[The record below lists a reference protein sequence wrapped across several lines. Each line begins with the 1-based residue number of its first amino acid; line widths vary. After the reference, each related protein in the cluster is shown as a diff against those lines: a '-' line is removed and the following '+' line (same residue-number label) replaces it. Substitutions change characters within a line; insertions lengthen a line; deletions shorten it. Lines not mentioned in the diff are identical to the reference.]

1 MYLPNFFRTRLISDN
16 LLPWNVGGLLKRFSA
31 AYFED
36 EQSNLIRNTIPAE
49 AETSGPVSLIFDHTR
64 VRDQLHENRPFC
76 HLRYGNK
83 VVQRSWRS
91 LVPIFLLV
99 TLFSALVDQTS
110 LSGQSGP
117 SGAITLRVIVVS
129 SEAQAQQILDQ
140 LKKGEDFGV
149 LARSKSIDPNAEDYG
164 YLGKV
169 DVASLRPEL
178 REALRGLTPGQ
189 VTRVVKVPG
198 GYAILKVL
206 PESEGSVG
214 QGMSANRDLPLSGK
228 GSIKYPA
235 DVAGQII
242 ADLAFQK
249 YPKPTGWEQ
258 DLTAI
263 CEARK
268 QSLSTLE
275 LRLKNRLYTGTP
287 GLSPA
292 EKPIDMIQSHYAL
305 AQVEA
310 YQGNMDK
317 AVAEWEAAYQI
328 AVANVP
334 AGVSQLEAVLGVAY
348 LHKSEME
355 NGVFRDPD
363 DKCIF
368 PPRPG
373 MKYDNVAD
381 SGKAVDHLSR
391 YLERKPDDV
400 QTKWL
405 LNLAYM
411 TMGKYPAGVPEEY
424 LIPPNVFESK
434 GDVGRFVDV
443 APLAGLNVVSLANGV
458 VVDDFDND
466 GLLDVMISSY
476 NVCEPLHYFH
486 NNGDGTFTDRAVRA
500 GLADQLGG
508 LNMIQADYNNDGCMD
523 LLILRGAW
531 EFPMRKSLLRNNCDG
546 TLTDVTKEAG
556 LATPATR
563 TQTAVWADI
572 DNDGFVDLFVGNENG
587 PSQLFRNKGD
597 GTFEDISRSSGVD
610 KIAFTKGVVA
620 ADCDNDGFVDFF
632 VSNLYGANF
641 LYHNNH
647 NRTFAEVA
655 LKAGVQLPD
664 SQSFASWFF
673 DYDNDGWPDLLVN
686 SFFFSPDESLR
697 SYLRLPHSAETLK
710 LFKNMKDGTFR
721 DVTKEVGLD
730 RVYLPM
736 GANFGDVDND
746 GFLDIYLG
754 TGGPEYGFLLP
765 KVLLRNDEGKS
776 FVDISSSAGIGDLHK
791 GHGTAFADLQNSG
804 HEDILTSMGGA
815 TPGDAHA
822 FRVFENPGNDNDW
835 INIKLVGVKTNRAAI
850 GARIKITVEN
860 KGRGIRSIF
869 RTVNSGGSF
878 GASPLAQ
885 HIGLGKSARILNL
898 EISWPTSNTSQNFSK
913 ISPDQFIQISEF
925 AKEYRALKPKRFRFE
940 DRKTRATAVRPPVTS
955 VGGSYVRSRLQ

>member
-1 MYLPNFFRTRLISDN
+1 MRIARAIIFVMGSNELPR
-16 LLPWNVGGLLKRFSA
+16 
-31 AYFED
+31 
-36 EQSNLIRNTIPAE
+36 
-49 AETSGPVSLIFDHTR
+49 
-64 VRDQLHENRPFC
+64 
-76 HLRYGNK
+76 
-83 VVQRSWRS
+83 RSWRCLAS
-91 LVPIFLLV
+91 IVLLL
-99 TLFSALVDQTS
+99 TLLRVSFSQTS
-110 LSGQSGP
+110 ASGQPGASTA
-117 SGAITLRVIVVS
+117 AITLRVIVVN
-129 SEAQAQQILDQ
+129 SEADAREILDR

-149 LARSKSIDPNAEDYG
+149 LAKSRSIDPNAEDYG

-169 DVASLRPEL
+169 DVATLRPEL
-178 REALRGLTPGQ
+178 REALRGLTSGQ
-189 VTRVVKVPG
+189 VTGVVKVPG

-249 YPKPTGWEQ
+249 YPKPPGWEQ
-258 DLTAI
+258 DLREI
-263 CEARK
+263 CEVRK

-275 LRLKNRLYTGTP
+275 ARLKNRVHPATP
-287 GLSPA
+287 KVSPA
-292 EKPIDMIQSHYAL
+292 EKSIDLIQAHYAL

-310 YQGNMDK
+310 YQGNMDQ

-334 AGVSQLEAVLGVAY
+334 AGAAQLEAVLGVAY
-348 LHKSEME
+348 LHKSELE
-355 NGVFRDPD
+355 NGVYRDSG
-363 DKCIF
+363 DKCTF

-373 MKYDNVAD
+373 TGYDKVAD
-381 SGKAVDHLSR
+381 SAKAVDYFSK
-391 YLERKPDDV
+391 YLAQKPDDV

-411 TMGKYPAGVPEEY
+411 TMGKYPAGVPEKY
-424 LIPPNVFESK
+424 LISPKVFESK
-434 GDVGRFVDV
+434 ESIGRFVDV
-443 APLAGLNVVSLANGV
+443 APVAGLNVVSMANGV

-476 NVCEPLHYFH
+476 DVCEPLHYFH
-486 NNGDGTFTDRAVRA
+486 NNGGGTFTDRAAQA

-508 LNMIQADYNNDGCMD
+508 LNMIQADYNNDGCID
-523 LLILRGAW
+523 LLVLRGAW

-546 TLTDVTKEAG
+546 TFTDVTKEAG
-556 LATPATR
+556 LAVPATR
-563 TQTAVWADI
+563 TQAAVWADI

-587 PSQLFRNKGD
+587 PSQLFRNRGD

-620 ADCDNDGFVDFF
+620 ADYDNDGYVDFF
-632 VSNLYGANF
+632 VSNLYGGNF

-647 NRTFAEVA
+647 DRTFTEVA
-655 LKAGVQLPD
+655 ERAGVRLPD
-664 SQSFASWFF
+664 SQSFASAFL

-686 SFFFSPDESLR
+686 SFFFSAEESLR
-697 SYLRLPHSAETLK
+697 SYLGLPHSAETLK
-710 LFKNMKDGTFR
+710 LFKNMKDGTFK

-730 RVYLPM
+730 KVYAPM

-765 KVLLRNDEGKS
+765 KVLLRNVEGKS

-791 GHGTAFADLQNSG
+791 GHGAAFADLENNG
-804 HEDILTSMGGA
+804 REDILTSMGGA

-822 FRVFENPGNDNDW
+822 FRVFENPGNEGAYENDW

-850 GARIKITVEN
+850 GARIKLTVEN
-860 KGRGIRSIF
+860 KGTGARSIF
-869 RTVNSGGSF
+869 RTVSSGGSF

-885 HIGLGKSARILNL
+885 HIGLGKSARMVNL
-898 EISWPTSNTSQNFSK
+898 EISWPASGTSQKFTNL
-913 ISPDQFIQISEF
+913 SPNHFVQVSEF
-925 AKEYRALKPKRFRFE
+925 AKEYKTLTPKHFRFE
-940 DRKTRATAVRPPVTS
+940 NKRENKKAGVAPSESTATVAGR
-955 VGGSYVRSRLQ
+955 

>member
-1 MYLPNFFRTRLISDN
+1 MRI
-16 LLPWNVGGLLKRFSA
+16 VH
-31 AYFED
+31 
-36 EQSNLIRNTIPAE
+36 PA
-49 AETSGPVSLIFDHTR
+49 IFVIASKQV
-64 VRDQLHENRPFC
+64 VR
-76 HLRYGNK
+76 
-83 VVQRSWRS
+83 RSWSS
-91 LVPIFLLV
+91 LVWMVLLLTSV
-99 TLFSALVDQTS
+99 RVSFSQTS
-110 LSGQSGP
+110 VSGQGGE
-117 SGAITLRVIVVS
+117 SGAIALRVIVVS
-129 SEAQAQQILDQ
+129 SEAEAQQILDR
-140 LKKGEDFGV
+140 LKKGEDFGI
-149 LARSKSIDPNAEDYG
+149 LAKDKSIDPNAEDYG
-164 YLGKV
+164 YLGRV
-169 DVASLRPEL
+169 DVATLRPEL
-178 REALRGLTPGQ
+178 REALKGLASEQ
-189 VTRVVKVPG
+189 VTNVIKVPG

-206 PESEGSVG
+206 TESESSTG

-249 YPKPTGWEQ
+249 YPKPLGWEQ
-258 DLTAI
+258 DLHEI
-263 CEARK
+263 CEVRK

-275 LRLKNRLYTGTP
+275 LRLKNRLHSAAP
-287 GLSPA
+287 KLSPS
-292 EKPIDMIQSHYAL
+292 EKPIDLIQAHYAL

-310 YQGNMDK
+310 YQGNMDE

-328 AVANVP
+328 ALENVP
-334 AGVSQLEAVLGVAY
+334 AGASQLEAVLGVAY

-355 NGVFRDPD
+355 NTVFREPD

-368 PPRPG
+368 PPHPG
-373 MKYDNVAD
+373 AKYDNVAD
-381 SGKAVDHLSR
+381 SAKAVAYFSK
-391 YLERKPDDV
+391 YLARKPADV

-411 TMGKYPAGVPEEY
+411 TMGKYPAGVPEKY
-424 LIPPNVFESK
+424 LISPNVFESRENI
-434 GDVGRFVDV
+434 GHFVDV
-443 APLAGLNVVSLANGV
+443 APLTGLNVVSMANGV

-486 NNGDGTFTDRAVRA
+486 NNGDGTFTDHAAQA

-523 LLILRGAW
+523 LLVLRGAW

-546 TLTDVTKEAG
+546 TFTDVTKEAG

-563 TQTAVWADI
+563 TQAAVWADF

-620 ADCDNDGFVDFF
+620 ADYDNDGYVDFF

-647 NRTFAEVA
+647 DRIFAEVA
-655 LKAGVQLPD
+655 QRAGVQLPD
-664 SQSFASWFF
+664 SQSFASFFF
-673 DYDNDGWPDLLVN
+673 DYDNDGFPDLLVN
-686 SFFFSPDESLR
+686 SFFFSADESLR
-697 SYLRLPHSAETLK
+697 SYLGLPHSATTLK
-710 LFKNMKDGTFR
+710 LFKNMKDGTFK
-721 DVTKEVGLD
+721 DVTTDVGLD
-730 RVYLPM
+730 KVYAPM

-765 KVLLRNDEGKS
+765 KVLLRNDRGKS
-776 FVDISSSAGIGDLHK
+776 FVDISASAGIGDLHK
-791 GHGTAFADLQNSG
+791 GHGTAFADLRNGGQ
-804 HEDILTSMGGA
+804 EDILTSMGGA

-822 FRVFENPGNDNDW
+822 FRVFENPGNDSDW
-835 INIKLVGVKTNRAAI
+835 INIQLVGVKTNRAAI
-850 GARIKITVEN
+850 GAGIKITVDN
-860 KGRGIRSIF
+860 KGLGTRSIF
-869 RTVNSGGSF
+869 RTVGSGGSF

-885 HIGLGKSARILNL
+885 HIGLGKSARMLNV
-898 EISWPTSNTSQNFSK
+898 EISWPASNTLQKFSN
-913 ISPDQFIQISEF
+913 IRPNQFIQISEF
-925 AKEYRALKPKRFRFE
+925 AKEYKTLTPKHFRFE
-940 DRKTRATAVRPPVTS
+940 NRKDGVTAIRPAVS
-955 VGGSYVRSRLQ
+955 GGRR